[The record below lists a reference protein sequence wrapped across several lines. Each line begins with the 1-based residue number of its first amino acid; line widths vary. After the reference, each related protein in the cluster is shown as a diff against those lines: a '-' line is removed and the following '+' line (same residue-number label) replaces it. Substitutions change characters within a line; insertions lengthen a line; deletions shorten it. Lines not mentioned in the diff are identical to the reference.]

1 MKWLKNGKMTESLF
15 YSRAAQYWANVP
27 ATVDGVLG
35 GFGHISQTDIEGS
48 KAFLD
53 AILAFENPPATN
65 LALDCGAGIGRVTK
79 YVLLPRFEK
88 VDLVEQD
95 EKFLKT
101 AEEFIG
107 KSNEKLGT
115 LYQNGLQN
123 FKPHKTYD
131 LIWCQW
137 VTGHLKDY
145 DLIDFFERCRMSLNK
160 NGVMVVKENI
170 ATSKELEYDET
181 DSSVTR
187 PIELLQ
193 ILFSEARLKI
203 VKTDIQQGF
212 PTEIYPVHSFALT
225 SMD

>member
-1 MKWLKNGKMTESLF
+1 MTESLF
-15 YSRAAQYWANVP
+15 YSRAAKYWANVP

-53 AILAFENPPATN
+53 AVLSFENPPDTK

-101 AEEFIG
+101 AKEFIG
-107 KSNEKLGT
+107 KDNEKLGT

-123 FKPHKTYD
+123 FKPVNTYD
-131 LIWCQW
+131 VIWCQW

-160 NGVMVVKENI
+160 NGVLVVKENI
-170 ATSKELEYDET
+170 TTSKELDYDET

-187 PIELLQ
+187 PLELLQ
-193 ILFSEARLKI
+193 TLFSEARLKI
-203 VKTDIQQGF
+203 VKTDIQEGF
-212 PTEIYPVHSFALT
+212 PTEIYPVHSFALI
-225 SMD
+225 SMDQ